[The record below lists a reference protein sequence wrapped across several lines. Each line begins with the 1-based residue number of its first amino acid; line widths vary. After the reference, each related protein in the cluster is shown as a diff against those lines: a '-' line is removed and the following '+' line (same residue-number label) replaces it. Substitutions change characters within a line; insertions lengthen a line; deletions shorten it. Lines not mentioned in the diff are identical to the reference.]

1 MQVPLLSSL
10 DSINACLLFHNREM
24 HPITSQLHLDN
35 ICSEWL
41 QSCIEYVNQQV
52 GQDPDQLLRTQILYS
67 DLSSLVSHS
76 SIAPN
81 KKILVQINNIEEI
94 GISKQTL
101 LDSVNNQK
109 LGLPRQMLK
118 LTLTD
123 GINQFFGVELERINN
138 ISLDMNLG
146 AKIIVQGTMRRN
158 VMFLKNNQV
167 EFLGGSVAEFNTVN
181 GRERVESALRN
192 DLGLE
197 PIRKSIE
204 TVGFSSTEAT
214 AMADTHQK
222 VGIVE
227 IPSDDEYFDD
237 ELDITEIS
245 NMENKKP
252 EPENIAT
259 KSTLTKSKKYS
270 KVIEITSENY
280 EEEAIDW
287 GNFESQFLD
296 NDELDD
302 NLALFE
308 SADDF

>member
-1 MQVPLLSSL
+1 MNKCLSTFQQSWL
-10 DSINACLLFHNREM
+10 QM
-24 HPITSQLHLDN
+24 HPTTRQLHLDN

-41 QSCIEYVNQQV
+41 QSCMEYVNQQV

-76 SIAPN
+76 SIVPN

-94 GISKQTL
+94 GISKTTL
-101 LDSVNNQK
+101 LDGVNNQK

-123 GINQFFGVELERINN
+123 GINQFFGVELEPINN
-138 ISLDMNLG
+138 ISLDMKLG

-158 VMFLKNNQV
+158 IMFLKNTQV
-167 EFLGGSVAEFNTVN
+167 KFLGGSVAEFNIVS
-181 GRERVESALRN
+181 GRERVETALRN
-192 DLGLE
+192 ELGLE
-197 PIRKSIE
+197 PIRKTIE
-204 TVGFSSTEAT
+204 PEGFSSTEAI
-214 AMADTHQK
+214 AMADPRQN

-237 ELDITEIS
+237 ELDITEVS
-245 NMENKKP
+245 HLENKKP

-259 KSTLTKSKKYS
+259 RSTLTNSKKYS

-280 EEEAIDW
+280 DEEAVDW

-296 NDELDD
+296 NDELDE

-308 SADDF
+308 SADNF